1 MKKQF
6 YLLISGKWKPCDRSI
21 YLDLKLDHKRIM
33 LYDFDS
39 NKIPIIVGVGLY

>member
-6 YLLISGKWKPCDRSI
+6 YLLISNKWQDCDRSI
-21 YLDLKLDHKRIM
+21 YLELKSKYKRIM

-39 NKIPIIVGVGLY
+39 NNIPIIVGVGLY